1 MSPPATSGIGPRK
14 RCRTVEGSCWPCK
27 QRRVKCDLQKP
38 VCHRC
43 SLSKTDECNY
53 DKVLLKWKK
62 IPASSIPVSHLRL
75 TLEHVLDGSPFA
87 TNERR
92 AIDYFKAR
100 LWPLFST
107 VHEPCPPPIALALRS
122 QPVLQAL
129 CVFAEEY
136 RALQERGSCKQT
148 LDRRRVHCL
157 AAIRDQLG
165 DNNTDGSPL
174 AALLVAVLLLYFLE
188 GYVNCTNNDAST
200 RCHLAGALAIIN
212 ALGGFESAWSSSDR
226 ITRMLLSELASTDL
240 TDALLQNREPSF
252 SAAIWERME
261 TGSVW
266 WETVPGTTPLNSV
279 LCTMAEMS
287 FYRQDLQDGIDIC
300 NDKVQEF
307 ERALQPTYS
316 MLDDTEESGLGRST
330 TRDKSHPVRTAS
342 LSLVRAFQ
350 HAGLI
355 YLYSA
360 IHKILP
366 HHFLVQQH
374 VHACLECIQG
384 MDKRAKA
391 QNCALFPLYV
401 AGAHASSESHR
412 TCVLEILDTIHTNL
426 GFQSV
431 LSVRSTL
438 QKIWQPDRSPET
450 WTGTFQNTAIFTL
463 VI

>member
-1 MSPPATSGIGPRK
+1 MSSPATSGVGPRK

-27 QRRVKCDLQKP
+27 QRRVKCGLQKP

-62 IPASSIPVSHLRL
+62 VPASSIPATYLKL
-75 TLEHVLDGSPFA
+75 TPEHILDGNPLP
-87 TNERR
+87 TDERR
-92 AIDYFKAR
+92 AVDYFKAR

-107 VHEPCPPPIALALRS
+107 VNEPCPPPIALALRS

-136 RALQERGSCKQT
+136 RASQEGGYCKKA
-148 LDRRRVHCL
+148 LNKRRLHCL

-165 DNNTDGSPL
+165 SNSTKGSPL

-188 GYVNCTNNDAST
+188 GYVNCTDDDAST
-200 RCHLAGALAIIN
+200 KCHLAGALAIIN
-212 ALGGFESAWSSSDR
+212 ALGGFQSAWSSSDR
-226 ITRMLLSELASTDL
+226 ITQMLLSELASTDL
-240 TDALLQNREPSF
+240 TDALLQDRAPSF
-252 SAAIWERME
+252 SAAIWENMG

-266 WETVPGTTPLNSV
+266 WETVPGTTPLSSV

-287 FYRQDLQDGIDIC
+287 FYREAIQNGVDLC
-300 NDKVQEF
+300 SEKAQEF

-316 MLDDTEESGLGRST
+316 MLDCTDESTVGGEKL
-330 TRDKSHPVRTAS
+330 HPVRTAS

-391 QNCALFPLYV
+391 QNCALFPLYI
-401 AGAHASSESHR
+401 AGAHALAESHR
-412 TCVLEILDTIHTNL
+412 ACVLEILDTIHTNL

-431 LSVRSTL
+431 TSVRSVL
-438 QKIWQPDRSPET
+438 HKIWQLERNSES
-450 WTGTFQNTAIFTL
+450 WTGIFQNTAIFTL